1 MADETR
7 TPGTMGGLRGKGSK
21 KKKKRVLT
29 ADEFLKIK
37 DSKQEFTGPKATQDS
52 LGDTVN
58 KFRKI
63 DDDIKRVQKL
73 SKGGR
78 AGYKVGKSVKKKGGC
93 AIKGRSKIL
102 R

>member
-37 DSKQEFTGPKATQDS
+37 DSKQEFTGPKSTKGS
-52 LGDTVN
+52 FGDFVN
-58 KFRKI
+58 KFRDGETKVKTI
-63 DDDIKRVQKL
+63 TM